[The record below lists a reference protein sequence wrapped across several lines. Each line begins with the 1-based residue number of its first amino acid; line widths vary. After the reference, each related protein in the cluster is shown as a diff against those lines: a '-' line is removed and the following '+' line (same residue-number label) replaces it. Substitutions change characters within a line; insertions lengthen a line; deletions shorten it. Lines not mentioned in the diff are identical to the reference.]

1 MFQELI
7 PELYYLPEMFVNSN
21 NVSHILISYVFF
33 FLETSLFSNESA
45 NPSLSASL
53 MRTSLHGFFD
63 DLAIYS
69 CSREKFIDGNE
80 AL

>member
-45 NPSLSASL
+45 NPSLQ
-53 MRTSLHGFFD
+53 RH
-63 DLAIYS
+63 
-69 CSREKFIDGNE
+69 
-80 AL
+80 